1 MPFYSLHADRL
12 APLYD
17 AIAFERIHAPLLSW
31 LPYPPAAVLDVGAGS
46 GRDAAWFAA
55 KGYEVVAVEP
65 VPEMR
70 AHAQAAHPHPGIRWM
85 DDSLPALSTV
95 MAAGLQFDLIHLSAV
110 FMHLPKADRDRAF
123 RKLTLLLKPGGRLY
137 ITLRDGPSEPERG
150 LHEVPDAEMEAL
162 ARAHGAV
169 VEFKAASPDSM
180 DRPEVSWR
188 HLLFRLP
195 DDGLGAMPLLRS
207 VILNDDKSS
216 TYKLA
221 LLRTVGRIANDS
233 MAVSRDVA
241 DDKVAVPLGLVA
253 LYWLRAY
260 LPLLKRNLPQS
271 PLNSRGGERLGF
283 VKEDFLAL
291 MSRLSEKDLRIGT
304 PLASDIAPIL
314 HRALKTAADVIRNM
328 PVRYT
333 TYPQGGPV
341 FAAIPVRMASDRH
354 PASIRLAYLSSFGDF
369 IIPQPLWLA
378 FQRFNVWIDP
388 TLTSE
393 WARMMDGYA
402 TSQGRTI
409 SSVDIH
415 LALEWSDPGRDVA
428 AARARVGDLLAS
440 SQSVWCVWTGK
451 RLSASNLDIDHCIPW
466 SAWPCGD
473 LWNLMPADRRV
484 NQHQKRDRLPSAE
497 RLHQSSERIV
507 AWWESGYVSH
517 PGLETRFWQ
526 EAGTTL
532 PGANAST
539 SDLIDAIQLQR
550 LRIHRVQQPR
560 EW

>member
-1 MPFYSLHADRL
+1 MSFYSTHFARL

-17 AIAFERIHAPLLSW
+17 AIPFERIHAPLLNW
-31 LPYPPAAVLDVGAGS
+31 LPYPPASVLDVGAGS

-65 VPEMR
+65 VAEMR
-70 AHAQAAHPHPGIRWM
+70 DFARAAHPHPNIRWM
-85 DDSLPALSTV
+85 ADSLPALSEVT
-95 MAAGLQFDLIHLSAV
+95 AAGLTFDLIHLSAV
-110 FMHLPKADRDRAF
+110 FMHLPKPDRDRAF
-123 RKLTLLLKPGGRLY
+123 RKLTLLLKPGGRLH

-162 ARAHGAV
+162 ARAHGALIA
-169 VEFKAASPDSM
+169 FTHTAPDAM

-188 HLLFRLP
+188 HVLFRLP

-207 VILNDDKSS
+207 IILNDDKAS

-221 LLRTVGRIANDS
+221 LLRTIGRVANDS

-253 LYWLRAY
+253 LYWLRAFM
-260 LPLLKRNLPQS
+260 PLLKRDFPQS
-271 PLNSRGGERLGF
+271 PRNRRGGERLGF
-283 VKEDFLAL
+283 VKADFEAL
-291 MSRLSEKDLRIGT
+291 MALVSEKDLRIGT
-304 PLASDIAPIL
+304 PLSSTIAPVL
-314 HRALKTAADVIRNM
+314 HRALKVAADVIRTM
-328 PVRYT
+328 PVQYT

-341 FAAIPVRMASDRH
+341 FAAIPARTASNPL
-354 PASIRLAYLSSFGDF
+354 PASITLEYLSAFGDF

-388 TLTSE
+388 TLCAE
-393 WARMMDGYA
+393 WARMMQAYA
-402 TSQGRTI
+402 QGQER
-409 SSVDIH
+409 SLDVVDLQ
-415 LALEWSDPGRDVA
+415 LALEWNDPDRDVA
-428 AARARVGDLLAS
+428 AARSRVDALLAS
-440 SQSVWCVWTGK
+440 AQSVHCVWSGK
-451 RLSASNLDIDHCIPW
+451 RLYASDLDIDHCIPW

-497 RLHQSSERIV
+497 RLHHAQDRILD
-507 AWWESGYVSH
+507 WWHRAYLADG
-517 PGLETRFWQ
+517 GLHKRFWQ

-532 PGANAST
+532 PGVTDSLP
-539 SDLIDAIQLQR
+539 DVIDAMQLQR
-550 LRIHRVQQPR
+550 LRIVRVQMPK